1 MWSRIIMLVVVVIL
15 VVASGV
21 VTTLSKYC
29 AYLVVSAPQLLPAQ
43 QVYTKSMHDEIA
55 QAAGLVMQ
63 GANDKLEAMKTIWS
77 ELCRDAK
84 NNRETMEMVLYGASE
99 DWEEA
104 LIRLRQSDRKK
115 QQCFFNRS
123 AGEDVESVSSRG
135 GITWRKAAELF
146 RKFGGSHDGFRI
158 FWQGLE
164 LVNLLQSNPNHWK
177 VLEDFWVQALLY
189 AAPSNNVEEHMEHL
203 AKGGEFITH
212 LWALMSCA
220 GILKHEWRMTP
231 LQPTEV

>member
-1 MWSRIIMLVVVVIL
+1 
-15 VVASGV
+15 
-21 VTTLSKYC
+21 
-29 AYLVVSAPQLLPAQ
+29 
-43 QVYTKSMHDEIA
+43 
-55 QAAGLVMQ
+55 
-63 GANDKLEAMKTIWS
+63 
-77 ELCRDAK
+77 
-84 NNRETMEMVLYGASE
+84 MVLYGASE

-115 QQCFFNRS
+115 QQGFFNRS

-164 LVNLLQSNPNHWK
+164 LANLLQSNPNHWK
-177 VLEDFWVQALLY
+177 VLEDFWGQALLY